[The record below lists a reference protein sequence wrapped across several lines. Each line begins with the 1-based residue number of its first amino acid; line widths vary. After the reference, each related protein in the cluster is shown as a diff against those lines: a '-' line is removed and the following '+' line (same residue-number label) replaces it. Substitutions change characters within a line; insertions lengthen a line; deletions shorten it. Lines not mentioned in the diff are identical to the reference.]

1 MHHNYQAQ
9 VPQPPEPMCHNP
21 QSPRLMLPNIFLYFY
36 DVSKNYI
43 KSYMETSGR
52 DYMSALC
59 SYLLY
64 PVLENKTEVQ
74 GTELGFAW

>member
-1 MHHNYQAQ
+1 
-9 VPQPPEPMCHNP
+9 
-21 QSPRLMLPNIFLYFY
+21 MLPNIFLYFY